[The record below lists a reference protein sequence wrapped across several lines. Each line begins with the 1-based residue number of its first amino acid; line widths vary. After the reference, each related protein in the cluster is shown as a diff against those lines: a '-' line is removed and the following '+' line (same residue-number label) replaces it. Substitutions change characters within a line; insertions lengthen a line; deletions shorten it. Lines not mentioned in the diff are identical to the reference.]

1 MIYKIYIIIKFKYC
15 NIYIYYFIKAC
26 DDMNVSKKRA
36 KNNMLK

>member
-1 MIYKIYIIIKFKYC
+1 MIYKIYIIIKY
-15 NIYIYYFIKAC
+15 NIVIYIYYFIKAC